1 MKYGLLMTSVL
12 KERKEEQCMNMGD
25 MMQTLAIASIY
36 ERMGI
41 PEDQIVEIGI
51 NDIMEYDGDYMILPI
66 NINLSLNW
74 CTNIFPLPAKIL
86 PVFIG
91 LSYFSAT
98 DFPIPCGNISMPGL
112 PLVAGMKALCI

>member
-74 CTNIFPLPAKIL
+74 CTISSLCLPKSY
-86 PVFIG
+86 VFIG
-91 LSYFSAT
+91 LSYFSAPI
-98 DFPIPCGNISMPGL
+98 FPIPCGNISCLGSHWLPG
-112 PLVAGMKALCI
+112 